1 MANGTDAHDPTKYK
15 RLAAVLR
22 GQIQDG
28 TIAVGGQ
35 VSITQ
40 LAAENR
46 WSRQTCA
53 RALGILMDEGL
64 LARYKGLGYYV
75 IGRPRE

>member
-1 MANGTDAHDPTKYK
+1 MANDTDSHDPTKYK
-15 RLAAVLR
+15 RLAASLR

-53 RALGILMDEGL
+53 RALRILMDEGL
-64 LARYKGLGYYV
+64 LGRYKGLGYYV
-75 IGRPRE
+75 IGMPEE